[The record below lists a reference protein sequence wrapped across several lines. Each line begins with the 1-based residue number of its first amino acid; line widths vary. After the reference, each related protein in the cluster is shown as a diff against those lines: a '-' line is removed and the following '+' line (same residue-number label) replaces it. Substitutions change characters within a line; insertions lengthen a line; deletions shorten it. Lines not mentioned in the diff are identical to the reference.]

1 MLAVGCHYKGEIK
14 YSFAGGKVTCE
25 DNSGG
30 GLVGKNDEGLI
41 HSSYAAGEV
50 TGNERIGGLVGYNNQ
65 GSISSSYAVG
75 TARGNER
82 VGGLVGE
89 KHAGQIINSYA
100 IGPVNVLDE
109 EARYYGGLTGSNYSS
124 ITNSYY
130 NTITTGM
137 DDTGKGEPRNTSEM
151 TYPYAENTYVDWDF
165 STVWQA
171 GEDYTFN
178 NGYPFLQWQDR

>member
-1 MLAVGCHYKGEIK
+1 MMEVTRAPTPLLKVPMPPVMCRERQVLAVGCHYKGEIK

-50 TGNERIGGLVGYNNQ
+50 TGNERI
-65 GSISSSYAVG
+65 
-75 TARGNER
+75 
-82 VGGLVGE
+82 GGLVGE